1 MGRVG
6 KKLKMKWL
14 KISLSTLKQLKFGKM
29 DRERKILYYFP
40 HLFVEGEVKLP
51 IGTLTPFQT
60 ESNDL
65 KIRHEEF
72 NGGSVFKLNGMT
84 EISKFDRETD
94 FRITKAVELLK
105 FSYFSKSVP
114 HAVSPSRFVS
124 LETFDMFRLIENHV
138 DNSFEH
144 KIVVSNGMSEFSHS
158 ADKVLLSRK
167 NQAVNSIYVNE
178 SNFDFDLT
186 DSLESLDKKSELY
199 SVVHLY
205 NKAWELQSLFNSFL
219 DKPILAKTTFEVLY
233 EYNGGKKKQL
243 SSFAS
248 NFVEMIYSF
257 VEEHKNSELALTL
270 INMTKAHK
278 DEMVRNIDDAL
289 NHLKNTRD
297 SLVHEGSQD
306 FDTSAIKFYMVW
318 FPIYW
323 SLTINRESLTKE
335 HAFRFLCF
343 LCLCKHLPSTWDNIE
358 FSDKPPYS
366 PKYSHLA
373 CYVMKSNQLANNLN
387 DEYRNAIL
395 KSIENWLK
403 EN

>member
-14 KISLSTLKQLKFGKM
+14 KISLSTLRQLMVEKM
-29 DRERKILYYFP
+29 DRERKISYYFP
-40 HLFVEGEVKLP
+40 HLFVEKEVKLP
-51 IGTLTPFQT
+51 IGTLTPFQA

-72 NGGSVFKLNGMT
+72 NGGSLFKLNGMP
-84 EISKFDRETD
+84 EISKFDRETN
-94 FRITKAVELLK
+94 FRVNRAVELLK
-105 FSYFSKSVP
+105 FAYFSKSVP
-114 HAVSPSRFVS
+114 HAVSPSGFVS
-124 LETFDMFRLIENHV
+124 LETFDMFILIENHV

-144 KIVVSNGMSEFSHS
+144 KIVVSNGMSDFSHS
-158 ADKVLLSRK
+158 ADQVLLSRQ

-186 DSLESLDKKSELY
+186 GTPESLDKKSQLY

-205 NKAWELQSLFNSFL
+205 NKTWELQSLFNSFL

-243 SSFAS
+243 KSFAFD
-248 NFVEMIYSF
+248 FVDMIYSF
-257 VEEHKNSELALTL
+257 VGEHKDSDLALALT
-270 INMTKAHK
+270 NMIEAHK
-278 DEMVRNIDDAL
+278 DEIVSNINNAL
-289 NHLKNTRD
+289 NNLKKTRD
-297 SLVHEGSQD
+297 SLVHDGRQD

-323 SLTINRESLTKE
+323 SLTINRESLTKG
-335 HAFRFLCF
+335 HVFRFLCF
-343 LCLCKHLPSTWDNIE
+343 LCLCKHLPATWDNIE
-358 FSDKPPYS
+358 LSDEPPYL

-373 CYVMKSNQLANNLN
+373 CYVMKSNQLAHNLD
-387 DEYRNAIL
+387 DEYSNVIL